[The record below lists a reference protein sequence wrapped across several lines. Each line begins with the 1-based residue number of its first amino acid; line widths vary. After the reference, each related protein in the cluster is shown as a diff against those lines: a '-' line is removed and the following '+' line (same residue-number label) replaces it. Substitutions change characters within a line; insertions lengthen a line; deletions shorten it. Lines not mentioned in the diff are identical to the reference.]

1 MVYRSKIDS
10 FFIKFLITIILI
22 LGISSLFPL
31 AIEKNPDLLLI
42 VMLVGVFISMAG
54 FVLWSFFTI
63 EYRFTEDHLF
73 VKGGPF
79 RSRIAYK
86 DILKVSS
93 TTAVFSGHRVL
104 SAKNSIE
111 IFYSNAML
119 GSVKISP
126 YDQKAFMV
134 ELKKRCPILLDE
146 RKVEG
151 QQV

>member
-1 MVYRSKIDS
+1 MVFRSKIDS
-10 FFIKFLITIILI
+10 FFIKFLIAIILI
-22 LGISSLFPL
+22 VGIFSLLPF
-31 AIEKNPDLLLI
+31 AIEKNLDLSVI
-42 VMLVGVFISMAG
+42 VILAGMFILMVVFI
-54 FVLWSFFTI
+54 LWSFFTI

-73 VKGGPF
+73 VKGGPY

-86 DILKVSS
+86 DISKVSS
-93 TTAVFSGHRVL
+93 TTEVFSGYRVL

-126 YDQKAFMV
+126 HHQKAFMV
-134 ELKKRCPILLDE
+134 ELKKRCPSLIDE

-151 QQV
+151 E